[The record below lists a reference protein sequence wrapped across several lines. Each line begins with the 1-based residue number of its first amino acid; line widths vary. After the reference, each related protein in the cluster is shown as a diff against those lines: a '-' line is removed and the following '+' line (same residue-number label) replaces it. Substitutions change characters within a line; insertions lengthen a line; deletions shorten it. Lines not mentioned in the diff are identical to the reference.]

1 MPARLA
7 VPMLSLALA
16 TVLWLAMGKAAVVNY
31 DTLYS
36 LKWGTELAHGHL
48 PDMTVPGAPTPHPL
62 LTLAGV
68 IAAPLFGS
76 GSPAALSLLA
86 YLGYLATS
94 IAVVLLGLVAKRSFG
109 IAAAIVASLLLVTRE
124 PVLSYG
130 LRAYIDLPYLA
141 LLMAALA
148 FELKK
153 PRCGAP
159 VQVALLLAGLLR
171 PEAWLL
177 GFAYLAWLAT
187 GNDFPGRRRQLLWLT
202 LAVAAPVLWGITDLV
217 LTGDFFFSFRGTRA
231 GAERLNRPTGL
242 GSLFTI
248 APRRIGEV
256 LRWELLLGAAM
267 GVALLVRGRHPKA
280 RVLIVATVAAALAF
294 AIVAIGGL
302 PVIVRYLLPFA
313 AMGCVACAYAL
324 TGWRA
329 DESIPIGRAWFAGA
343 VALLAAILAL
353 APTQYHRLAGTQ
365 RALHVQQQTTVELEA
380 LVDEAACGPIIVPN
394 RRAVPLVALWRK
406 EDPRAV
412 ITSQDHP
419 IPATGAYVY
428 PASEA
433 AANAFILDRTD
444 VDKVIP
450 GPPPGWTERDRTTRW
465 VLAEHC

>member
-1 MPARLA
+1 VPARFA

-48 PDMTVPGAPTPHPL
+48 PDMTVPGASTPHPL
-62 LTLAGV
+62 LTLAGL
-68 IAAPLFGS
+68 IGAPFFGS

-94 IAVVLLGLVAKRSFG
+94 VAAVLLGLVAKRSFG
-109 IAAAIVASLLLVTRE
+109 LAAAVIATLLFITRE

-159 VQVALLLAGLLR
+159 VQVALLVAGLLR

-177 GFAYLAWLAT
+177 SFAYLAWLAR
-187 GNDFPGRRRQLLWLT
+187 GEHPGRRVQLQWLA
-202 LAVAAPVLWGITDLV
+202 LAVAAPVLWGATDLI
-217 LTGDFFFSFRGTRA
+217 LTGDLLFSFRGTRA
-231 GAERLNRPTGL
+231 GAERLDRPTGIT
-242 GSLFTI
+242 SLITI

-280 RVLIVATVAAALAF
+280 KVLIVATLAAAVAF

-343 VALLAAILAL
+343 MVLLLAILVL
-353 APTQYHRLAGTQ
+353 APTQYHRIASTQ
-365 RALHVQQQTTVELEA
+365 RALRVQQQITVELET
-380 LVDEAACGPIIVPN
+380 LVDEAQCGPITVPN

-412 ITSQDHP
+412 ITSQDTP
-419 IPATGAYVY
+419 IPPTGAYIY
-428 PASEA
+428 PSSQA
-433 AANAFILDRTD
+433 AANDFILDKTD
-444 VDKVIP
+444 VNKTIP
-450 GPPPGWTERDRTTRW
+450 GPPPGYTEHDRTPRW
-465 VLAEHC
+465 VLSEHC